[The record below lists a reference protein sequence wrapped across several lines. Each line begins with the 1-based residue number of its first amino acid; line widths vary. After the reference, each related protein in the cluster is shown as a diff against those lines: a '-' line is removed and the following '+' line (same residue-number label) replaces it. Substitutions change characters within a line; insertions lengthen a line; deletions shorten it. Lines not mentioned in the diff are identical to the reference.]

1 MSTPATF
8 EVFVKSVTHEANG
21 ILAYELRRPN
31 GEDLPWFEAGSHIDL
46 HMAGAPVRS
55 YSLLN
60 APSDRSHYTIA
71 VSLDKKGRGG
81 SRHIHDNLQCGN
93 VLSIAGPR
101 NNFPLS
107 ETAQHSVLIAG
118 GIGITPLW
126 SMAQR
131 LTQINCSWELHY
143 GVRTKESA
151 ALLDRLAAHPHSH
164 AIHIL
169 CSEGERGEFLDL
181 NGIVA
186 RDRGNTHFYCCG
198 PTAMLE
204 AFKVATRD
212 VAPERV
218 HFESFV
224 ATHEASVEGG
234 FVVELARSGKTV
246 EVASGQSILDALLA
260 QGVDVM
266 NSCREGICGACE
278 VTVLEGSP
286 DHRDSILS
294 DAEKQAGKSMFVCCS
309 GSRGDRLVLDL

>member
-1 MSTPATF
+1 MSAPAIF

-31 GEDLPWFEAGSHIDL
+31 GDDLPAFEAGSHIDL
-46 HMAGAPVRS
+46 HMAGGPVRS

-60 APSDRSHYTIA
+60 APSDRSGYTIA
-71 VSLDKKGRGG
+71 VSLYEKGRGG
-81 SRHIHDNLQCGN
+81 SRHIHKNLQCGQ

-107 ETAQHSVLIAG
+107 ETARHSVLIAG

-131 LTQINCSWELHY
+131 LTEIDRNWELHY
-143 GVRTKESA
+143 GVRSKQSA
-151 ALLDRLAAHPHSH
+151 ALLDRMASHPHRE
-164 AIHIL
+164 AIHIAY
-169 CSEGERGEFLDL
+169 SEGERGEFLDL
-181 NGIVA
+181 DAIVA
-186 RDRGNTHFYCCG
+186 QDRGTTHFYCCG
-198 PTAMLE
+198 PTPMLE

-212 VAPERV
+212 VPPERV

-234 FVVELARSGKTV
+234 FRVELARSGKTV
-246 EVASGQSILDALLA
+246 EVASGQSILEALLEH
-260 QGVDVM
+260 GVDVM

-278 VTVLEGSP
+278 VIVLEGTP

-309 GSRGDRLVLDL
+309 GSRGERLVLDL